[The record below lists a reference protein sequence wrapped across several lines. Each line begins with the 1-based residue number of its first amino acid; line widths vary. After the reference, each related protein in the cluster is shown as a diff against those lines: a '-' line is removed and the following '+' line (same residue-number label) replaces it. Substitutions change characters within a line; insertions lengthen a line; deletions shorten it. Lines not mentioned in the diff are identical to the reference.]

1 MEHLSFRAMGCAMRA
16 TLAVAAADGPAALER
31 VPGWFAEWEAHLSRF
46 REDSELVRLN
56 AAAGHP
62 MRVSTVFWDVLEAA
76 LASAKW
82 TDGLAT
88 PTLLDAVERAGY
100 DRSFE
105 ALVADGR
112 IQGRG
117 EAAPRG
123 VAAKLRHQWLGA
135 GVATPPDWRDISTD
149 AATRTVRLPAGMRLD
164 FGGTAKGWAA
174 DEAARRLAVQGP
186 ALVDAGGDI
195 AVSGPRA
202 GGERWPVAVASPFQ
216 PDHHL
221 AVLWLGR
228 GGVATSGRDFRR
240 WQRGGQWQHHIIDPR
255 TGEPAATDVQSAT
268 VVARSA
274 GLAEAAA
281 KTALILGSRRGLA
294 WIEAHPPLAALVV
307 TEDGEVHTS
316 RRLAAYLGG

>member
-1 MEHLSFRAMGCAMRA
+1 MHHLSFRAMGCAMRA
-16 TLAVAAADGPAALER
+16 TLAMPASDAPGALEP

-46 REDSELVRLN
+46 RQDSELARLN

-62 MRVSTVFWDVLEAA
+62 VRVSIVLWEVLEAA

-105 ALVADGR
+105 TLMVEETVV
-112 IQGRG
+112 RG
-117 EAAPRG
+117 AETSTGAAPGGR
-123 VAAKLRHQWLGA
+123 RWLGW
-135 GVATPPDWRDISTD
+135 GRSTTPDWRAIRRD
-149 AATRTVRLPAGMRLD
+149 AATRTVTLPAGLRLD

-174 DEAARRLAVQGP
+174 DEAVRRLAVHGP

-195 AVSGPRA
+195 ASSGPRA

-216 PDHHL
+216 PDQHL
-221 AVLWLGR
+221 ALLWLGR
-228 GGVATSGRDFRR
+228 GGVATSGRDHRR
-240 WQRGGQWQHHIIDPR
+240 WQRAGRWQHHIIDPR
-255 TGEPAATDVQSAT
+255 SGEPASTDVLSAT

-274 GLAEAAA
+274 RMAEAAA
-281 KTALILGSRRGLA
+281 KTALILGSRKGLA
-294 WIEAHPPLAALVV
+294 WIEAHPPLAALLV
-307 TEDGEVHTS
+307 TDDGEVHTS
-316 RRLAAYLGG
+316 RRLATYLGG